1 MEKLYID
8 ESIIDN
14 LPSVVKEELM
24 RMPKDRQLLF
34 VEEYERR
41 KKSSAMAYFFLLICL
56 GAPYG
61 YLGKWGWQ
69 LLYWITG
76 FGAFLW
82 FLILLFT
89 LPSMVHDYNRDVA
102 MDIMK
107 DLKIMGVGQIRSHE
121 LEKHDDAAISEPAD
135 RPYSNVRKP
144 GNDVTS
150 FSEEKINE
158 IIANE
163 AIYNPKLVAA
173 CREEQQL
180 RIESEKF
187 TEYAESKTD
196 DELVDILENPDQYN
210 PAMVRRCE
218 DVLNVRMEKAEE
230 ERKLQE
236 AERLRL
242 EEEERE
248 RRAREA
254 EERLAEE
261 KRREELWKKWRVPA
275 FCILAAVVLG
285 ISAVVAYQHKKE
297 QERLEQ
303 LRIEELNARRAAKE
317 RAEARL
323 MEEVKRRTEEREEQE
338 RIAQLN
344 AVEEERL
351 MEEKKIAAEKTEAE
365 RLEKERIAAEERA
378 ARLAA
383 EEKVREDWKQQI
395 LAKHKSGKYS
405 IGEPMPEITGYATV
419 PIIFNIENRY
429 VECFIVIND
438 KCSLKDARAYL
449 NKCPD
454 SLQAKAIG
462 LKIATINAN
471 LLKLGY
477 KTIGNSYWVNSSS
490 NNPMYANAYDS
501 HTQKVIPFYKEDAVN
516 TCLQVIKYNK

>member
-107 DLKIMGVGQIRSHE
+107 DLKIMGVGQIRSDE

-230 ERKLQE
+230 EERKLQE

-254 EERLAEE
+254 EERLAAE
-261 KRREELWKKWRVPA
+261 KRREELWNKWRVPA

-323 MEEVKRRTEEREEQE
+323 MEEVKRRTEER
-338 RIAQLN
+338 
-344 AVEEERL
+344 
-351 MEEKKIAAEKTEAE
+351 AAS
-365 RLEKERIAAEERA
+365 
-378 ARLAA
+378 LAA
-383 EEKVREDWKQQI
+383 DEKVREDWKQQI

-419 PIIFNIENRY
+419 PIIFNIENSY

-462 LKIATINAN
+462 LNIATINAN